1 MEDSEFYVSYVE
13 LGGRG
18 IAMALATTPFL
29 RRSAALRSAAL
40 LLGTASMLGCSPD
53 QKAAAVEDGTLLY
66 GHIASNS
73 GEPLIGVPVRA
84 RGERDNFS
92 VVVYSDWNGDY
103 SFPAW
108 SDLGPGVHS
117 VSVTLPDFEL
127 ARFENVSLEAEDSV
141 QMDIALTPREPE
153 LNDATASEIVAALP
167 GTDHQKVLFAQCSN
181 CHTLQRA
188 LRFEYDQAGWAE
200 VIKLMAGRRNVERN
214 FPDSYTF
221 GQERFVE
228 PLSEYIASIRGP
240 GSSPDIPFE
249 LRPRPATDES
259 TRLVLTEY
267 DLPRG
272 GEFEIY
278 MLRGDSRFVW
288 PHDVVVDD
296 KYAWYTD
303 HFSNALGRL
312 DKETGEAIEIPYP
325 VPPGGGRDTNVA
337 PGEVRAG
344 NPGGGSHDL
353 IRDSHGNL
361 IIGMDGATVRYN
373 PQTGVFD
380 NFLSGNNMFGLGPDD
395 HVWHTD
401 DGGPLM
407 EVDLNSGAIT
417 EHAIPTN
424 SGVYDMDTD
433 SQGRT
438 IINIWRNNRIG
449 VYDPATDSYT
459 DYEIPTRE
467 SGPRRGE
474 IDAEDNLWTT
484 LYYAGQIVRFDP
496 DTGNI
501 KEYNLVPGAEPYEA
515 PYAAPYSLSVDNEN
529 GWVWTNDFNAN
540 RLYRI
545 DIESGQSIEYFLPDR
560 HVIRDLTVEEGTEHP
575 TVWIP
580 SYRPP
585 SQIVKVQVR

>member
-1 MEDSEFYVSYVE
+1 MSDAMPKHSTR
-13 LGGRG
+13 GGRVRT
-18 IAMALATTPFL
+18 L
-29 RRSAALRSAAL
+29 AL
-40 LLGTASMLGCSPD
+40 LLGTAALLSCS
-53 QKAAAVEDGTLLY
+53 QTEQAAAPEDGTLLF
-66 GHIASNS
+66 GHITSET
-73 GEPLIGVPVRA
+73 GEPLMGVPVRA
-84 RGERDNFS
+84 RGAGDNFS
-92 VVVYSDWNGDY
+92 VVVYSDRNGDY
-103 SFPAW
+103 SFPSW
-108 SDLGPGVHS
+108 SDLGSGVHT
-117 VSVTLPDFEL
+117 VSITLPDFEL
-127 ARFENVSLEAEDSV
+127 AKEENISLADGTSTELDF
-141 QMDIALTPREPE
+141 DLIPRTPDVF
-153 LNDATASEIVAALP
+153 DATAAEILAALP
-167 GTDHQKVLFAQCSN
+167 GTDHEKVLFSQCSN

-188 LRFEYDQAGWAE
+188 LRFEYDQTGWAE
-200 VIKLMAGRRNVERN
+200 IIKLMAGRRNVERD

-221 GQERFVE
+221 GQQRFVDT
-228 PLSEYIASIRGP
+228 LAHYIASIRGP
-240 GSSPDIPFE
+240 GSSDQIPFE
-249 LRPRPATDES
+249 LRPRPTTDES
-259 TRLVLTEY
+259 TKLVLTEY

-272 GEFEIY
+272 GQFEID
-278 MLRGDSRFVW
+278 MLRGAQPYVW

-296 KYAWYTD
+296 NYAWYTD
-303 HFSNALGRL
+303 HFSNALGRV
-312 DKETGEAIEIPYP
+312 DKRTGEATEIAYP
-325 VPPGGGRDTNVA
+325 IPPGGGRDTNVA

-353 IRDSHGNL
+353 QFDSHGNL

-373 PQTGVFD
+373 PQTEVFD

-395 HVWHTD
+395 HIWHTD

-407 EVDLNSGAIT
+407 EVDLTTGAIT

-449 VYDPATDSYT
+449 VYDPSTDTYK

-474 IDAEDNLWTT
+474 IDAQDNLWTT
-484 LYYAGQIVRFDP
+484 LYYSGQIVRFDP
-496 DTGNI
+496 NTGDI
-501 KEYNLVPGAEPYEA
+501 REYNLVPGSEPYEA
-515 PYAAPYSLSVDNEN
+515 PYAAPYSLSVDDEN

-545 DIESGQSIEYFLPDR
+545 DIESGESIEYFLPDR
-560 HVIRDLTVEEGTEHP
+560 YVLRDLTVEEGTERP
-575 TVWIP
+575 TVWLP